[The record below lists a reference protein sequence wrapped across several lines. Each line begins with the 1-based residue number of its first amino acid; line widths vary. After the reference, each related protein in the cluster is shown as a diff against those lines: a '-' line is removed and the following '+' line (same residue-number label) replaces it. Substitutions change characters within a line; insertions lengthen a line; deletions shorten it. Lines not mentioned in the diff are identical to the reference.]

1 MPMPRVR
8 LPRFAPVLAL
18 LLTAAFVAGCQTLD
32 PLYPPQAVTEQ
43 GVSTRNLY
51 DIVFAIAVA
60 IFVLVEGLI
69 IYAVVRYRRKPTDTE
84 LPPQIHGNNLVELI
98 WTIIPTLIVAFLFVV
113 SWQTLNTVDGRSSD
127 VKIVQIRAV
136 AARFQWT
143 FEYLSPDGGQVLYTQ
158 IAPEMYVPAGETVRL
173 SLRSPDVIHAFY
185 VPQFLFK
192 RDVVPGKENVFDFKV
207 EASDAGQAFN
217 GQCAELCGTYHGAM
231 RFTVHALAPADFDAW
246 LQAQI
251 AAEKATPAPATPAL
265 AASASPGGASPAPS
279 APTSQL
285 MVEVSASNIAFD
297 QTSLSAPAN
306 TPFTIKFQNNDPG
319 IPHNVVIHDGT
330 SISDPALFDGEI
342 FNGVD
347 SRLYPVPA
355 LKPGTY
361 LFSCKVHPNMT
372 GTFTVQ

>member
-8 LPRFAPVLAL
+8 LPRFAPALAL
-18 LLTAAFVAGCQTLD
+18 LLVAAFVAGCQALD
-32 PLYPPQAVTEQ
+32 PLYPPRAVTEQ
-43 GVSTRNLY
+43 GASTRNLY

-98 WTIIPTLIVAFLFVV
+98 WTVIPTLIVAFLFVV
-113 SWQTLNTVDGRSSD
+113 SWQTLNTVDGRSND
-127 VKIVQIRAV
+127 PKVVQIRAV

-143 FEYLSPDGGQVLYTQ
+143 FEYLSPDGSQVLFTQ
-158 IAPEMYVPAGETVRL
+158 LAPEMYVPAGETVRL

-207 EASDAGQAFN
+207 EASDAGQTFN
-217 GQCAELCGTYHGAM
+217 GQCAELCGAYHDAM
-231 RFTVHALAPADFDAW
+231 RFSVKALAPADFEAW
-246 LQAQI
+246 LQTQI
-251 AAEKATPAPATPAL
+251 ANAKATPAPAPS
-265 AASASPGGASPAPS
+265 ASAAPGGASAAPS
-279 APTSQL
+279 AGGAPAQAEI
-285 MVEVSASNIAFD
+285 EVSATNIAFD
-297 QTSLSAPAN
+297 QTTITAPAN
-306 TPFTIKFQNNDPG
+306 TPFTIKFQNNDAG
-319 IPHNVVIHDGT
+319 VPHNIVIHDGT
-330 SISDPALFDGEI
+330 SISDPPLFDGEI

-372 GTFTVQ
+372 GTLTVQ